1 MNDPEGTGE
10 LAASALRSDFEIASA
25 AFHRALRTDDADALF
40 EFVADDVLL
49 MPPGEDAVRGK
60 TAMRQWYA
68 GFLAGYRTVTF
79 SQSERELLT
88 SNGLV
93 VELGSFEWALAVVSD
108 GSTVVDRGKY
118 MQVWRSHPDGQWR
131 FEREIWN
138 SSIPA

>member
-1 MNDPEGTGE
+1 MTNPEATGE
-10 LAASALRSDFEIASA
+10 LAAAAMRSDFQVASA
-25 AFHRALRTDDADALF
+25 AFHEALRTDDAGALF

-49 MPPGEDAVRGK
+49 MPPGEGAVRGK
-60 TAMRQWYA
+60 TAMSQWYA
-68 GFLAGYRTVTF
+68 GFLSRYRTVTF
-79 SQSERELLT
+79 SQADRELLI

-93 VELGSFEWALAVVSD
+93 VELGTFEWALAVVSD
-108 GSTVVDRGKY
+108 GSTVVDRGNY

>member
-1 MNDPEGTGE
+1 MNNPDATGE
-10 LAASALRSDFEIASA
+10 LAASAMRSDFELASA
-25 AFHRALRTDDADALF
+25 GFHRALRTDDADALF

-49 MPPGEDAVRGK
+49 MPPGEGVVRGK
-60 TAMRQWYA
+60 TAMWQWYA
-68 GFLAGYRTVTF
+68 GFLSRYRTLTF
-79 SQSERELLT
+79 SQSDRELLT

-108 GSTVVDRGKY
+108 GSTVVDRGNY
-118 MQVWRSHPDGQWR
+118 MQVWRSYPDGQWR

>member
-1 MNDPEGTGE
+1 MNNPDATGV
-10 LAASALRSDFEIASA
+10 LAAWAMRSDFEDASG
-25 AFHRALRTDDADALF
+25 AFHEALRTDDADALF

-49 MPPGEDAVRGK
+49 MPPGEIAVRGK

-68 GFLAGYRTVTF
+68 GFLTQYRTVTF
-79 SQSERELLT
+79 SQSDRELLT

-93 VELGSFEWALAVVSD
+93 VELGSFEWALAVLSD
-108 GSTVVDRGKY
+108 GSTVIDRGNY
-118 MQVWRSHPDGQWR
+118 MQVWRSHPDGRWR